1 MYANVV
7 GLIMGP
13 EINHCIHKDHLLCDV
28 LEIRLDTFATS
39 AWINLLQNLSKQL
52 PETPFL
58 LTCRL
63 RRDGGMWNNSFSKER
78 TSEIEKLLNQIQQLA
93 ITVDYLDFE
102 VEEIQNIGEIRTLLS
117 SQNIEL
123 LLSHHN
129 FHGSYTQDQ
138 LQEKHDFM
146 ISLGA
151 DSTKFA
157 LMYQT
162 GKDILEAQNFV
173 SSQPQNLKAC
183 FGMGELG
190 RQSRLLH
197 PILGKS
203 SATWTYGF
211 VGQKPSAPGQISISE
226 MHLFF
231 KNLDF

>member
-7 GLIMGP
+7 GLVMGP
-13 EINHCIHKDHLLCDV
+13 EINQCIHKDHLLCDV

-39 AWINLLQNLSKQL
+39 SWINLLQNLSKQL
-52 PETPFL
+52 PETPLL

-63 RRDGGMWNNSFSKER
+63 RRDGGLWDDSLSKER
-78 TSEIEKLLNQIQQLA
+78 TSKIEQLLNQTQQLE
-93 ITVDYLDFE
+93 ITIDYLDFE
-102 VEEIQNIGEIRTLLS
+102 VEEIQNLGHIKKFLN
-117 SQNIEL
+117 SQNIEF

-129 FHGSYTQDQ
+129 FHSSYTQDQ
-138 LQEKHDFM
+138 LQKKHDIM

-173 SSQPQNLKAC
+173 TSQPKKLKAC

-197 PILGKS
+197 PILGKG

-211 VGQKPSAPGQISISE
+211 VGKKPSAPGQISILE

-231 KNLDF
+231 KNLES